1 MAPGVEALTLGGER
15 MKFAARAVAIA
26 VMGSFLFSY
35 GFAEDATK
43 ASNDATKHEA
53 SEVNASV
60 SAPAALETGIPV
72 PPQAKKPSV
81 SSIDQETP
89 KAEIFAGYS
98 YIRFNMDSHLVQ
110 KNYPVNGGSVSLTGN
125 LNHWFG
131 LVGDVGFY
139 RFGNHPPGTSAHM
152 FTFLF
157 GPRFSARG
165 RSERWTPFLHTLF
178 GAARIVEDPN
188 MGVFGP
194 NPGAVSRNAF
204 ALAIGAGLDLKLTKR
219 VAWRTLQAEY
229 LVTKF
234 ADGAD
239 SAQNNMRLTSGL
251 VLRFGGG
258 GPPPPPPNHPP
269 VVSASVNPAKVF
281 AGSGD
286 SVVVQAQASDPDN
299 DPLTYTWSASGGAIE
314 GNGAEVRWN
323 SNGVAEGSYTMT
335 VKVDDGK
342 GGTASASTGV
352 RVDPRPNRPPTINCT
367 ANPATVEVGQRSNI
381 SATAND
387 PDNDPLTYSYTASG
401 GQITGSGAS
410 VQLETAGV
418 APGSY
423 TVNCH
428 VDDGRGGTAD
438 SRVNV
443 TAQKP
448 KEQIQLEARLSLHSV
463 YFPTAQP
470 TAAKPTGGLVASQQT
485 TLTVVAGDFKR
496 YLSFK
501 PDARLMLQGH
511 ADLRGGEKY
520 NQALSDRRVERTKS
534 FLVEN
539 GVPAGSIDTQGLGQ
553 EPLADQAKI
562 KGAVEQDAQIT
573 SAQKAVLTR
582 SVHDLALAQS
592 RRVDVTLP
600 STGQTSQQEYPFN
613 AADALNLIDPKGVAT
628 RREEQRQRARKP
640 AVKKAPT
647 TKKAGTTKAG
657 TTKAATTKKA
667 TTKKATTKKAAPKK

>member
-1 MAPGVEALTLGGER
+1 

-26 VMGSFLFSY
+26 VMGSLLFSY
-35 GFAEDATK
+35 GFAEDAAK
-43 ASNDATKHEA
+43 ASNDLTKHEA
-53 SEVNASV
+53 SDVNASV
-60 SAPAALETGIPV
+60 SATAVLETGTPV
-72 PPQAKKPSV
+72 PPQAKK
-81 SSIDQETP
+81 SSASSSDQETP
-89 KAEIFAGYS
+89 KGEIFAGYS
-98 YIRFNMDSHLVQ
+98 YIRFNMDSALVK
-110 KNYPVNGGSVSLTGN
+110 KNFPVNGGSASITGN

-131 LVGDVGFY
+131 LVGDFGVY

-152 FTFLF
+152 FTYLF
-157 GPRFSARG
+157 GPRFSVRD

-178 GAARIVEDPN
+178 GAARIAEDPN
-188 MGVFGP
+188 TGVFGP

-204 ALAIGAGLDLKLTKR
+204 ALALGGGLDLKLTKR

-229 LVTKF
+229 LLTKF
-234 ADGAD
+234 ADGGH
-239 SAQNNMRLTSGL
+239 SQQNNLRITSGL
-251 VLRFGGG
+251 VFRFGGG

-269 VVSASVNPAKVF
+269 VVTASANPTRVF

-286 SVVVQAQASDPDN
+286 SAVVQAQASDPDN

-314 GNGAEVRWN
+314 GTGAEVRWN

-352 RVDPRPNRPPTINCT
+352 RVEPRPNRPPTINCT

-401 GQITGSGAS
+401 GQITGSGAN

-448 KEQIQLEARLSLHSV
+448 KEQIQLEARLSLHSI

-470 TAAKPTGGLVASQQT
+470 TVAKPAGGLLPSQET
-485 TLTVVAGDFKR
+485 TLTVLAGDFKR
-496 YLSFK
+496 YLVFK
-501 PDARLMLQGH
+501 PDARLTLQGH
-511 ADLRGGEKY
+511 ADLRGGAKY
-520 NQALSDRRVERTKS
+520 NQGLSDRRVERTKS
-534 FLVEN
+534 FLVEK
-539 GVPAGSIDTQGLGQ
+539 GVPADKVDTQGLGE

-562 KGAVEQDAQIT
+562 KAAVEQDAELT

-582 SVHDLALAQS
+582 NVHDLALAQS

-613 AADALNLIDPKGVAT
+613 AADALNLIDPKGIAT

-640 AVKKAPT
+640 AVKKATT
-647 TKKAGTTKAG
+647 TKKTGTAKAGTTKAG
-657 TTKAATTKKA
+657 TTKKA
-667 TTKKATTKKAAPKK
+667 TTKKATPKK